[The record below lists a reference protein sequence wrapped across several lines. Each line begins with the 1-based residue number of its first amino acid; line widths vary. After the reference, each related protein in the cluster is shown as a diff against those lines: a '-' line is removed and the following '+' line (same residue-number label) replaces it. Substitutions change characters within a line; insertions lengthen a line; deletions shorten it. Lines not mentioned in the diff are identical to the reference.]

1 MSASLT
7 STDTLNDTA
16 VDATDHEHR
25 AAEVDAALLDNL
37 CPTHLA
43 IFQLHQPVI
52 FSRSLIPHAMRFGMA
67 CIGADLDSSRFKAL
81 GFRPF
86 LSLILRRDQPSGD
99 SDKDRVKRMEVNAHV
114 LV

>member
-16 VDATDHEHR
+16 VDATDHKHR
-25 AAEVDAALLDNL
+25 AAEVDAALLGNL

-67 CIGADLDSSRFKAL
+67 CIGADLDSS
-81 GFRPF
+81 G
-86 LSLILRRDQPSGD
+86 SRRSAFVHFC
-99 SDKDRVKRMEVNAHV
+99 R
-114 LV
+114 